1 MIGNGSDFME
11 VIVNCFSSS
20 RAVIRDK
27 NFIRFMRELAV
38 IIVNIVF
45 IADFA
50 VVTIVIKQSSI

>member
-1 MIGNGSDFME
+1 ME

-38 IIVNIVF
+38 IIVKIVF
-45 IADFA
+45 IANFA
-50 VVTIVIKQSSI
+50 IATIVIELSSI

>member
-1 MIGNGSDFME
+1 VIGNESDFME

-27 NFIRFMRELAV
+27 NFVRFMRELAA

-45 IADFA
+45 IADFIIA
-50 VVTIVIKQSSI
+50 TIVIELSSI